1 MWVDHIKKYKE
12 ETNHMAHQRTLK
24 TSFKFQVQH
33 HFFNDPILQFNT
45 EKIRKILNQENWIF
59 NPFYNLNTSMMQ
71 HSIMTKYKLYVLSN
85 KSHVYI
91 PEKY

>member
-33 HFFNDPILQFNT
+33 HFFNDPIL
-45 EKIRKILNQENWIF
+45 
-59 NPFYNLNTSMMQ
+59 
-71 HSIMTKYKLYVLSN
+71 
-85 KSHVYI
+85 
-91 PEKY
+91 